1 MDFFM
6 NYIFLPFAALLILFL
21 TVALGSMPASAVEGG
36 RKGVVWATLLTMAI
50 IGAIYAGFGY
60 MLWDVTFYRSADWP
74 ASTGAYIGFALAV
87 VCIAI
92 CPIHTLVT
100 GSTRAQFLRDMAPR
114 VQRFVERHFA
124 ALDKDGNGV
133 IIEAE
138 LKQALSTM
146 GLDSE
151 EMATL
156 KHIKDEL
163 SEIGHVIGTYTTTG
177 FISMPMGSS
186 GTMMMPTT
194 TTHNVYGISAEDVPG
209 YPARVI
215 EKYKHW

>member
-6 NYIFLPFAALLILFL
+6 NYIFLPFTVLLTLAL
-21 TVALGSMPASAVEGG
+21 TVALGAMPAGAVEGG
-36 RKGVVWATLLTMAI
+36 RKGVVKATLLTMAI

-60 MLWDVTFYRSADWP
+60 MLWDVAFYRSSDWP
-74 ASTGAYIGFALAV
+74 ASTGSYIGFAFAV
-87 VCIAI
+87 ICLAI
-92 CPIHTLVT
+92 CPVHTLIN
-100 GSTRAQFLRDMAPR
+100 GGTRAQFLRDMAPR
-114 VQRFVERHFA
+114 VQRFVEHHFA
-124 ALDKDGNGV
+124 AIDKDGSGV

-138 LKQALSTM
+138 LKQALSSL

-163 SEIGHVIGTYTTTG
+163 SEIGHVIDSYTTTTWIWITVG
-177 FISMPMGSS
+177 KGGYMSPV
-186 GTMMMPTT
+186 T
-194 TTHNVYGISAEDVPG
+194 TTHYVYGISAEDVPG

>member
-6 NYIFLPFAALLILFL
+6 NYIFLPFTGLLILFL

-50 IGAIYAGFGY
+50 VGAIYAGLGY
-60 MLWDVTFYRSADWP
+60 MIWDVAFYRSSDWP
-74 ASTGAYIGFALAV
+74 TITGAYIGFALAV

-92 CPIHTLVT
+92 CPVHTLLT
-100 GSTRAQFLRDMAPR
+100 GGTRAQFLRDMAPR
-114 VQRFVERHFA
+114 AQRFVERHFA

-138 LKQALSTM
+138 LKQALSSLT
-146 GLDSE
+146 LDSE

-163 SEIGHVIGTYTTTG
+163 SQIGHVIDSYTTTTWVW
-177 FISMPMGSS
+177 ISVGKGGYMSPVTS
-186 GTMMMPTT
+186 
-194 TTHNVYGISAEDVPG
+194 THYVYGISAEDVPG